1 MDWSTIITAIGG
13 SFLTGGAFLS
23 VLHYKENKKKKQIEN
38 DSMASLQWKELY
50 ERSEAKVEAQSKKID
65 ELYSTGNSF
74 RDQINDLTTQVA
86 VLKLIKC
93 KRISCDD
100 RDPPFSTKVDCLFP
114 KVSEARAKD
123 NNNSK

>member
-13 SFLTGGAFLS
+13 AFLTGGAFLS
-23 VLHYKENKKKKQIEN
+23 VLHYRENKKKKEIEN
-38 DSMASLQWKELY
+38 DTMASSQWKELY

-65 ELYSTGNSF
+65 ELYRTGNDF

-100 RDPPFSTKVDCLFP
+100 RDPPFSAKMDCLFTR
-114 KVSEARAKD
+114 VSELDD
-123 NNNSK
+123 NTNNHK